1 MSDSSLEE
9 LVRCAVDGDGVA
21 LAELTRALEKPVFS
35 LCLRMLGDVHDAEDA
50 AQDVLVKVVTHLSS
64 FQGKSAITTWVH
76 RIAVRHVLAMKK
88 SRAEERSFD
97 EEGFASLLDRGLE
110 YAGTQPP
117 PTPEQRALISEVRLS
132 CTQAM
137 LLTLSREERLSL
149 VLVDL
154 LGFNSAQAAEVVES
168 SHDAF
173 RQRLSRARARLGG
186 FLEARCGLASEEAAC
201 RCERQI
207 PGKIALG
214 LRSENQKL
222 TPLSSGDL
230 RTSEQAGTALSE
242 LKHVRRIASAFH
254 QGGAFSAPDT
264 LRARMQELLP
274 TVLEP

>member
-1 MSDSSLEE
+1 MSEPPLEE
-9 LVRCAVDGDGVA
+9 RVRRAVDGDGAA
-21 LAELTRALEKPVFS
+21 LAELTQALERPVFS

-64 FQGKSAITTWVH
+64 FEGKSAITTWVH

-97 EEGFASLLDRGLE
+97 EEGFAALLDRGLQ

-117 PTPEQRALISEVRLS
+117 PTPEQRTLISEVRLS

-154 LGFNSAQAAEVVES
+154 LGFNSAQAAEVVET

-186 FLEARCGLASEEAAC
+186 FLEQSCGLASEQAPC

-214 LRSENQKL
+214 LRRDKQKL
-222 TPLSSGDL
+222 SRLSCGDL
-230 RTSEQAGTALSE
+230 PTSEQAGTALNE
-242 LKHVRRIASAFH
+242 RKNVRRIASAFH
-254 QGGAFSAPDT
+254 EGGAFSAPDT

-274 TVLEP
+274 TVLER